1 MIGFD
6 HYLTEAFDTPYKYS
20 GGQRDNDLYSYKFD
34 TLDVKTGNKSQV
46 DVMVTGSEHPDDEDE
61 YSWELSFSRQQYG
74 SDKTRYD
81 TTGEGDA
88 MRIFST
94 VLAITKDFLKKENPK
109 YVSFGAEKS
118 KDTGTKQLQSREK
131 LYLRMAKKYFSGK
144 YTIRVEA
151 GSRESLFFMTRKG
164 K

>member
-1 MIGFD
+1 VIGFD

-20 GGQRDNDLYSYKFD
+20 GGKKYNDEYEYTFQTEDGGKV
-34 TLDVKTGNKSQV
+34 TVV
-46 DVMVTGSEHPDDEDE
+46 ITGSEHPDDYDE
-61 YSWELSFSRQQYG
+61 YDWTLSFFRQKSG
-74 SDKTRYD
+74 SQVTRFD

-94 VLAITKDFLKKENPK
+94 VLAVTKDFLKKENPK
-109 YVSFGAEKS
+109 YISFGAEKS

-144 YTIRVEA
+144 YTIRVQA